1 MRARNKYFVV
11 LHEGEW
17 KIKNG
22 DQHSHPYP
30 TQREAIDAAIEA
42 AHSSERDGQPSQ
54 VLVQGESCS
63 GQNGP
68 TAKTPIPHGAKDV
81 AANFPHRRVARHG

>member
-1 MRARNKYFVV
+1 MRGRNKYFVV

-17 KIKNG
+17 TFKNG

-42 AHSSERDGQPSQ
+42 AHTSERDGQPSQ
-54 VLVQGESCS
+54 VLVQGEDLLFRTEWTY
-63 GQNGP
+63 GKVPYPRLGE
-68 TAKTPIPHGAKDV
+68 
-81 AANFPHRRVARHG
+81 